1 LVGGRL
7 CLLNNHRFLRCVLG
21 RGRLCFNLGAWLW
34 AQPRFWLRSGFW
46 FWNRVRFWDG
56 VWDRFRIRNGFWL
69 RNGLWFRFWFFDDDG
84 CRINAKRTG
93 GAQRL

>member
-7 CLLNNHRFLRCVLG
+7 CLLNNHRFFQCALG
-21 RGRLCFNLGAWLW
+21 RGRLCFNLGAWLGV
-34 AQPRFWLRSGFW
+34 QHRFW

-56 VWDRFRIRNGFWL
+56 FWL
-69 RNGLWFRFWFFDDDG
+69 RNGLWFRFRFWFFDDDG
-84 CRINAKRTG
+84 CGINAKRTG

>member
-7 CLLNNHRFLRCVLG
+7 CLLNNHRFFRCALG
-21 RGRLCFNLGAWLW
+21 RGRLCLNLGAWLGV
-34 AQPRFWLRSGFW
+34 QHRFW

-56 VWDRFRIRNGFWL
+56 FWDRFRIRNGFWL
-69 RNGLWFRFWFFDDDG
+69 RNGLWFRFRFWFFDDDG
-84 CRINAKRTG
+84 CGINAKRTG